1 MKKQKKEKKPDRIT
15 VRDFFVCQGK
25 IFRELFSLAPFKTV
39 VLLLLSTTTALLEA
53 LDLYLLSYVTDGAVK
68 LLSDK
73 SDAIVSEFLW
83 SAGFLMLGVLVLTLL
98 NNLYHTQQSAYTM
111 HISMLSNKRQVEKLA
126 SVRYEYF
133 ENNDFHNKINLAAK
147 APSQYPKALWGVTRM
162 VHILVMLVAYTLM
175 LSKIHFSYIAIIAI
189 ALVLGVFVS
198 GKMIELQIN
207 YYDTHTLPDSRRS
220 WYYDSLLSDRIHQ
233 QNIQVSRSAPFFR
246 DRIVH
251 YRERMRKNSIKD
263 ILYSISTELVSLALF
278 LVTFVSTALMI
289 GKGVAS
295 GEFTVGYYTMVI
307 AMLANLFRTVKQFV
321 WFVMDNNWY
330 VKVLNAH
337 YEVLACEEENVGAQK
352 GEYDISMKDVRY
364 RYPQSDKEALK
375 GISLNFRPGEK
386 IALVGHNGSGKTTLV
401 SILLSLLRNTDGTLS
416 GMEMKKTA
424 VMQDFIQYQLTIKE
438 NIEIGCGGA
447 VQSDEFIWDIVRK
460 VGLEEFVR
468 SKPDGLYTMCGQIEQ
483 GIELSKGQWQRI
495 AIGRLLANPDARI
508 WILDEPTA
516 YLDPLAEI
524 EMYNLIYSLA
534 GDRMVFFISHRL
546 GFAKNADR
554 IIVLKDGLVAE
565 QGTHKSLMAANG
577 IYAEMFNAQKEWYR

>member
-25 IFRELFSLAPFKTV
+25 IFRELFTLAPFKTV
-39 VLLLLSTTTALLEA
+39 ILLLLSTTTALIEA

-73 SDAIVSEFLW
+73 SDAVVSEFLW

-98 NNLYHTQQSAYTM
+98 NNLYRTQQTAYTM

-133 ENNDFHNKINLAAK
+133 ENNQFHNKINLAAR
-147 APSQYPKALWGVTRM
+147 APTQYPKALWVVTRM
-162 VHILVMLVAYTLM
+162 VHIAVMLVVYTLT
-175 LSKIHFSYIAIIAI
+175 LSEIHFSYILIIAL
-189 ALVLGVFVS
+189 AVTVGVFLS
-198 GKMIELQIN
+198 GKMIELQIH

-220 WYYDSLLSDRIHQ
+220 WYYDGLLSDRIHQ

-246 DRIVH
+246 DRMVH
-251 YRERMRKNSIKD
+251 YRERMRKNSVKD
-263 ILYSISTELVSLALF
+263 VLYSLSTELFSLALF
-278 LVTFVSTALMI
+278 LVTFVLTALMI
-289 GKGVAS
+289 GRGVAL

-337 YEVLACEEENVGAQK
+337 YDVLACEE
-352 GEYDISMKDVRY
+352 GEAVAPCGDCEVHMEGIRY

-375 GISLNFRPGEK
+375 GVSLTFRPGEK
-386 IALVGHNGSGKTTLV
+386 IAIVGHNGSGKTTLV
-401 SILLSLLRNTDGTLS
+401 SILLSLLRNTDGTLT
-416 GMEMKKTA
+416 GTEMEKTA
-424 VMQDFIQYQLTIKE
+424 VMQDFIQHQLTIKE

-447 VQSDEFIWDIVRK
+447 VKPDEFIWDIIRK

-468 SKPDGLYTMCGQIEQ
+468 SKPDGIYTMCGQLDQ

-495 AIGRLLANPDARI
+495 AIGRLLANPAARI

-554 IIVLKDGLVAE
+554 IIVLKDGIAAE
-565 QGTHKSLMAANG
+565 QGTHKSLMEAGG
-577 IYAEMFNAQKEWYR
+577 IYAEMFSAQKEWYR

>member
-1 MKKQKKEKKPDRIT
+1 MSRKQKSKNPNRIT
-15 VRDFFVCQGK
+15 PRDFFICQGK
-25 IFRELFSLAPFKTV
+25 IFRELFSLAPFKTTL
-39 VLLLLSTTTALLEA
+39 LLLLSTVSALLEA
-53 LDLYLLSYVTDGAVK
+53 LDIYLLSYVTDGAVK
-68 LLSDK
+68 LLSDR
-73 SDAIVSEFLW
+73 SDAVVSEFLW
-83 SAGFLMLGVLVLTLL
+83 SVGLLLLGVLVLTLL
-98 NNLYHTQQSAYTM
+98 NNLFQTQRNLYTM

-133 ENNDFHNKINLAAK
+133 ENNKFHDKTNLAAR
-147 APSQYPKALWGVTRM
+147 APTQYPKALWGVTRM
-162 VHILVMLVAYTLM
+162 VHIAVMLVTYTLM
-175 LSKIHFSYIAIIAI
+175 LSKIHFAYILIILA
-189 ALVLGVFVS
+189 ALALGVLVS

-207 YYDTHTLPDSRRS
+207 YYEKHTLPDSRRS
-220 WYYDSLLSDRIHQ
+220 WYFNDLLSDRIHQ

-246 DRIVH
+246 DRMVH

-263 ILYSISTELVSLALF
+263 VFYSFSTELLSAALF
-278 LVTFVSTALMI
+278 LITFVLTALML
-289 GKGVAS
+289 GKGVAT
-295 GEFTVGYYTMVI
+295 GEFTVGYYTMVV
-307 AMLANLFRTVKQFV
+307 ALLGNLFRTVKSFV

-337 YEVLACEEENVGAQK
+337 YEVLACEEESVHGSAT
-352 GEYDISMKDVRY
+352 ECDISMKDVRY
-364 RYPQSDKEALK
+364 RYPQSDREALM
-375 GISLNFRPGEK
+375 GVSLTFRPGEK

-401 SILLSLLRNTDGTLS
+401 SILLSLLRNTDGALT
-416 GMEMKKTA
+416 GTEIEKTA
-424 VMQDFIQYQLTIKE
+424 VMQDFIQYQFTIKE

-468 SKPDGLYTMCGQIEQ
+468 SKPDGIYTMCGQLDQ

-495 AIGRLLANPDARI
+495 AIGRLLANPSARI

-554 IIVLKDGLVAE
+554 IVVLKDGTVVE
-565 QGTHKSLMAANG
+565 QGTHKSLMEAGG
-577 IYAEMFNAQKEWYR
+577 IYAEMFSAQKEWYN